1 MILPRIISICVVVF
15 YLLCPNQIYAGHIP
29 ENLISCLNQVTTYIY
44 NDRFEQAESQID
56 SLSREGNA
64 RPFDFLFRSTLYQS
78 QMMAAESNYL
88 EDQFFDCLDS
98 VDFYSKQMLETGQD
112 STLAFYFL
120 GHSHA
125 FRSLHQGRAGHTW
138 SAVKKAL
145 GARKAYDK
153 GYKTDSTFHDIA
165 FGLGSYKYWKSV
177 KTKALNWTPLFKNE
191 KNKGIELLRLAAD
204 SSSISRDPARAALI
218 WVYINEKQYG
228 QAITLADEML
238 KKYPHGLTFLWP
250 LGQAYFEL
258 GDYPQAILIYTKIKN
273 KLSTNPGN
281 YFNIVEA
288 SNYLFQSYK
297 SQLPETENSQTEIC
311 RLAEE
316 LKNSPIPD
324 NTRKRQKKKINKIIK
339 SCK

>member
-1 MILPRIISICVVVF
+1 MNSPRIILICT
-15 YLLCPNQIYAGHIP
+15 LALCLIGPTQARADHIS
-29 ENLISCLNQVTTYIY
+29 ENLITCLNQITTHIY
-44 NDRFEQAESQID
+44 NDRFQQADSLID
-56 SLSREGNA
+56 SLSRDGNA

-78 QMMAAESNYL
+78 QMMASESNYL
-88 EDQFFDCLDS
+88 EDQFLECLDS
-98 VDFYSKQMLETGQD
+98 VEAYSQTMLEAGQD
-112 STLAFYFL
+112 SALAYYFS

-125 FRSLHQGRAGHTW
+125 FRSLYQGRAGHTW
-138 SAVKKAL
+138 TAVKKAL

-153 GYKTDSTFHDIA
+153 GYEIDSTFHDIA

-191 KNKGIELLRLAAD
+191 KRQGIELLRMAAD
-204 SSSISRDPARAALI
+204 SSDISRDAARAALI

-228 QAITLADEML
+228 QAITLADEMI
-238 KKYPHGLTFLWP
+238 KKYPDGLTFLWP

-258 GDYPQAILIYTKIKN
+258 GDYRQAIIIFTKIKN

-281 YFNIVEA
+281 YFNIIEA
-288 SNYLFQSYK
+288 SNYLYQSYK
-297 SQLPETENSQTEIC
+297 SQQTDTGNARTNIC

-316 LKNSPIPD
+316 LKNAPIPEE
-324 NTRKRQKKKINKIIK
+324 TRKRQKKKINKILN